1 MTSTPAVT
9 PLVGVDLVRVQDVAD
24 SIERFGARYL
34 DRLFTSAEQA
44 DCAGEPAVR
53 AERLAARFAAKEA
66 ALKVLRPAGAR
77 PEWTSIEVV
86 RHESGACDLRLT
98 GTAADLAA
106 AGGIT
111 ALAVSLTHE
120 HDHAAAA
127 VVGLRS
133 GTGDPTA
140 PDDLRDD
147 LRRAASGA
155 LPAPA
160 RKDHL

>member
-1 MTSTPAVT
+1 MTSARAQT

-24 SIERFGARYL
+24 AIETFGTRYL
-34 DRLFTSAEQA
+34 DRVFTAAEQA
-44 DCAGEPAVR
+44 DSTGEPRVR

-66 ALKVLRPAGAR
+66 ALKVLRPTGAR
-77 PEWTSIEVV
+77 PPWTSIEVV

-98 GTAADLAA
+98 GTAAELAS

-120 HDHAAAA
+120 HDQAAAA
-127 VVGLRS
+127 VVGLVGGAS
-133 GTGDPTA
+133 DP
-140 PDDLRDD
+140 DILHGD

-155 LPAPA
+155 VPAPA
-160 RKDHL
+160 WKEHP

>member
-1 MTSTPAVT
+1 MTSTATLT

-24 SIERFGARYL
+24 SVERFGSRYL
-34 DRLFTSAEQA
+34 DRLFTAAEQA
-44 DCAGEPAVR
+44 DCAGGPGVQ

-66 ALKVLRPAGAR
+66 ALKVLRPEGAR
-77 PEWTSIEVV
+77 PAWTSIEVV

-106 AGGIT
+106 AAGIT

-127 VVGLRS
+127 VVALRT
-133 GTGDPTA
+133 GTGN
-140 PDDLRDD
+140 PDDLLGD

-155 LPAPA
+155 LPAPP
-160 RKDHL
+160 RKDQQ